1 MNYFTVRSIITLIIF
16 GVSLIIIKKFKSKK
30 KYIPLFLFFLFLILI
45 WSTVFE
51 HRIIKF
57 NHYSDIGEYVLPY
70 QKKIFYIRGDN
81 YIFSFYN
88 DHDKYNLKH
97 FINED
102 GKWIVLKS
110 YFKQETNIK
119 EYDNYA
125 ILINKIE
132 DKQVALIA
140 VVYSS
145 DLLEQT
151 TIKDNYNSEFKR
163 RKFRLSEKKRN
174 YIEYAIVDINEDYEL
189 LINENKYLIFK

>member
-30 KYIPLFLFFLFLILI
+30 KYILVFLFFLFLILI

-119 EYDNYA
+119 EYDNYT

-163 RKFRLSEKKRN
+163 RKFSLSEKKRN

-189 LINENKYLIFK
+189 SINEDKYLIFE

>member
-1 MNYFTVRSIITLIIF
+1 MNYFTMKSIITLIIF
-16 GVSLIIIKKFKSKK
+16 GVSLIIIKKYKSKK
-30 KYIPLFLFFLFLILI
+30 KYIPVFFFSLFLILI

-88 DHDKYNLKH
+88 DHGKYNLKH

-110 YFKQETNIK
+110 YFKQETTMK
-119 EYDNYA
+119 EYDNYT

-132 DKQVALIA
+132 DKGVALIA
-140 VVYSS
+140 VLYPS

-151 TIKDNYNSEFKR
+151 KIKDNNESEFKR

-174 YIEYAIVDINEDYEL
+174 YIEYAIVDINKDYEL
-189 LINENKYLIFK
+189 LINEDKYHIFK

>member
-16 GVSLIIIKKFKSKK
+16 GLSLIIIKKFKSKK
-30 KYIPLFLFFLFLILI
+30 KYIPVFLFFLFLILI

-110 YFKQETNIK
+110 YFKQETIIK
-119 EYDNYA
+119 EYEDYT

-132 DKQVALIA
+132 DKQVVLIA

-163 RKFRLSEKKRN
+163 RKFSLSEKKRN
-174 YIEYAIVDINEDYEL
+174 YIEYAIVDINEDYKL
-189 LINENKYLIFK
+189 SINEANYLIFE

>member
-30 KYIPLFLFFLFLILI
+30 KYIPVFLFFLFLILI

-110 YFKQETNIK
+110 YFKQETIIK
-119 EYDNYA
+119 EYDNYT

-163 RKFRLSEKKRN
+163 RKFSLSEKKRN

-189 LINENKYLIFK
+189 SINEDKYLIFE

>member
-30 KYIPLFLFFLFLILI
+30 KYIPVFLFFLFLILI
-45 WSTVFE
+45 WSTIFE

-97 FINED
+97 FITED

-119 EYDNYA
+119 EYDNYT

-151 TIKDNYNSEFKR
+151 IIKDNYNSEFKR
-163 RKFRLSEKKRN
+163 RKFSLSEKKRN

-189 LINENKYLIFK
+189 SINEDKYLIFQ